1 MCPLLISIF
10 LAIIK
15 FCSSELN
22 VSPSGEISF
31 DEVTNKDIWKC
42 FAPCKKFEGAKKVN
56 TQAVQ
61 SIQQP
66 SLKFV
71 IKIFSQEVISQF
83 NIESFAYPKIPDS
96 PYFPK
101 YYCSFTTV
109 DTKEGCIIM
118 QYIDAMDLQYVI
130 SDLAS
135 NSEFESYKKCLTE
148 SMGFIAAE
156 LATAIQFLHDNN
168 IVHRDIKPENIII
181 TKDGHV
187 MLIDFGHSIKLK
199 SLKTQMREIIG
210 TYRYLAPEVV
220 LSTKFDFFYFNYQ
233 IDWYS
238 YGVTLSNLDKCYL
251 KAGET
256 FHLKR
261 KNILPDILSSVGP
274 QKYSLI
280 ESCTQFVPSERVK
293 SLEELKTLEVFQGI
307 NWDEMKQ
314 RKAQPPGNSFNLFN
328 F

>member
-1 MCPLLISIF
+1 MCPILISIF
-10 LAIIK
+10 LATIK
-15 FCSSELN
+15 FCSSELT
-22 VSPSGEISF
+22 VSQSGEISF
-31 DEVTNKDIWKC
+31 KEVTNSDIKEC
-42 FAPCKKFEGAKKVN
+42 FGTFKELEGAEKIN
-56 TQAVQ
+56 IHAVK
-61 SIQQP
+61 SFKQP
-66 SLKFV
+66 SLKYV
-71 IKIFSQEVISQF
+71 IKRFPPEEKDQF
-83 NIESFAYPKIPDS
+83 NIEASAYPTIPDS

-109 DTKEGCIIM
+109 DTEEGCIIM
-118 QYIDAMDLQYVI
+118 QYIDGVDLQYVM

-135 NSEFESYKKCLTE
+135 NSEFESYKNCLTE

-156 LATAIQFLHDNN
+156 LATAIQFLHDNY

-199 SLKTQMREIIG
+199 SLETPMRGIIG
-210 TYRYLAPEVV
+210 TYQYWAPEID
-220 LSTKFDFFYFNYQ
+220 LSTKFNHICFNYQ

-238 YGVTLSNLDKCYL
+238 YGVTLSDLDKCYL
-251 KAGET
+251 EAGET

-261 KNILPDILSSVGP
+261 KGILPHILNSVGP

-280 ESCTQFVPSERVK
+280 ESCTQFHASKRVK
-293 SLEELKTLEVFQGI
+293 SLEELKTLEVFHGI
-307 NWDEMKQ
+307 DWDEMKQ